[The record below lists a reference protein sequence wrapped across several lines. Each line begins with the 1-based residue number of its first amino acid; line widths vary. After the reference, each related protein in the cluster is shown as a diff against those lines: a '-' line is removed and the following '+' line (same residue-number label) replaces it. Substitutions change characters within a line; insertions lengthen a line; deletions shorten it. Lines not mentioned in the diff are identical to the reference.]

1 MSNGYEDPAIPDI
14 RLPGGGLEGAQ
25 PDALTPWPRAYE
37 REAISRKFDVPA
49 TVGLLDTLDDPSAL
63 IPAVMERGGDLSVA
77 EVILSEILATMRQ
90 RTHHQGDSI
99 RSVVIDQ
106 GATGYTKVYAP
117 SAGNQ
122 IVRVRAIVLAMDTGA
137 GSFQFVHGSN
147 GSSADA
153 PLTPAMPIASNTVVS
168 ILTPN
173 ARENPVLFTSP
184 GAILGV
190 VSVSNKLHGWVNLE
204 VSQGGES

>member
-1 MSNGYEDPAIPDI
+1 MSSDPFIPSVHLRQQDD
-14 RLPGGGLEGAQ
+14 GDQ
-25 PDALTPWPRAYE
+25 PDALTPWAPAYE
-37 REAISRKFDVPA
+37 NEALSRKFDLPA
-49 TVGLLDTLDDPSAL
+49 SYGLLDTLDDPSAL
-63 IPAVMERGGDLSVA
+63 IQQAAARGHQLSVA
-77 EVILSEILATMRQ
+77 EVLLSEMLADMRK
-90 RTHHQGDSI
+90 RTHHAGDSM

-106 GATGYTKVYAP
+106 GAAGYTKVFAP
-117 SAGNQ
+117 PSGNQ
-122 IVRVRAIVLAMDTGA
+122 IIRVRAIVLAMDTGA

-147 GSSADA
+147 GSSADS

-168 ILTPN
+168 IMTPN